1 MLVLVFTATDE
12 SPAVSGES
20 QEITGSQEEEQ
31 GQSYPENHEQKK
43 SGA

>member
-20 QEITGSQEEEQ
+20 QEITGSQKEEQ
-31 GQSYPENHEQKK
+31 DERYPENHEQKK